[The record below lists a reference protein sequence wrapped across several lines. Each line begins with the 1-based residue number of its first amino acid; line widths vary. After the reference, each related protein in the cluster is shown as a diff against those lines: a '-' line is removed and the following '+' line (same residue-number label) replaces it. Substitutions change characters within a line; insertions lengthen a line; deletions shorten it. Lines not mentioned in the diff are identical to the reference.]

1 VTEAEKK
8 KLSRYRPPRTER
20 MDRRDHIAKMN
31 RELLLTENFKPVN
44 SKIKLPSR
52 SETILQIDIAMIG
65 AVEFRRHTRKK
76 DTEIFMTHLYEI
88 DRIIEEKTENISDP
102 EAELITHLGRNC
114 LPVIRIIE
122 TFSQRVLLIHFHH
135 RDPVIIRLN

>member
-1 VTEAEKK
+1 MILKRPEVNPDHQKNMERRDRLMEAGEN

-20 MDRRDHIAKMN
+20 MDRRDNIAKMN

-65 AVEFRRHTRKK
+65 AVGFRRHTRKK

-102 EAELITHLGRNC
+102 EAELITQK
-114 LPVIRIIE
+114 LPA
-122 TFSQRVLLIHFHH
+122 
-135 RDPVIIRLN
+135 